1 MLNKDNI
8 KTRGV
13 NIGLNID
20 YLERGEEKCLVYT
33 IFKNRKKNRLSSK
46 IDAEITNSK
55 QRKIGYK

>member
-20 YLERGEEKCLVYT
+20 YLERGEVSCLHD
-33 IFKNRKKNRLSSK
+33 FQEQKKK
-46 IDAEITNSK
+46 VD
-55 QRKIGYK
+55 